1 MSPLDLAIL
10 LALVCWAIYKQT
22 RVAEVSSGP
31 GRFTMAGIYVV
42 LGLVLGGFD
51 AAEGRERHR
60 PDRPRSGAQPRR
72 RHPPW
77 PADPGLDGSRRRVLR
92 QGTRVT
98 VALFVGLV
106 ATKFALGTLAYFW
119 HINDG
124 AGLGEVLVM
133 IAVMI
138 AVQAELVS
146 RRAAALG
153 KARAVDGRDAGR
165 PGRALRPEQNEVHDH
180 DHASSPTPAAPWRRR
195 PPPATTCC

>member
-1 MSPLDLAIL
+1 MSPFDLFIL

-22 RVAEVSSGP
+22 RVAEVNRGP

-51 AAEGRERHR
+51 VPKGASGIVLIVSGLVLSLVVGILRGRLTRVWVE
-60 PDRPRSGAQPRR
+60 
-72 RHPPW
+72 
-77 PADPGLDGSRRRVLR
+77 ADGRVLR

-138 AVQAELVS
+138 AVQAELVA
-146 RRAAALG
+146 RRAPALE
-153 KARAVDGRDAGR
+153 KVVA
-165 PGRALRPEQNEVHDH
+165 
-180 DHASSPTPAAPWRRR
+180 PAAGEMSSAPTGR
-195 PPPATTCC
+195 

>member
-31 GRFTMAGIYVV
+31 GRFTMAGIYVL
-42 LGLVLGGFD
+42 LGLVLGGFELPKD
-51 AAEGRERHR
+51 ALGVALIVLGLALSLVVGIFRGRLTRVWVE
-60 PDRPRSGAQPRR
+60 
-72 RHPPW
+72 
-77 PADPGLDGSRRRVLR
+77 ADGRVLR

-98 VALFVGLV
+98 VALFVGLI
-106 ATKFALGTLAYFW
+106 ATKFALGTLAYFL

-146 RRAAALG
+146 RRAAAL
-153 KARAVDGRDAGR
+153 RT
-165 PGRALRPEQNEVHDH
+165 
-180 DHASSPTPAAPWRRR
+180 SAAPS
-195 PPPATTCC
+195 PVEPLAAPAEH

>member
-1 MSPLDLAIL
+1 MSPLDLAVL

-42 LGLVLGGFD
+42 LGLALGGFD
-51 AAEGRERHR
+51 LPKGGSGIALIALGLVLSLVVGILRGRLTKVWT
-60 PDRPRSGAQPRR
+60 D
-72 RHPPW
+72 
-77 PADPGLDGSRRRVLR
+77 ADGRVLR
-92 QGTRVT
+92 QGTRLT

-146 RRAAALG
+146 RRAAALRQDT
-153 KARAVDGRDAGR
+153 ARSSADLVAASAGR
-165 PGRALRPEQNEVHDH
+165 
-180 DHASSPTPAAPWRRR
+180 
-195 PPPATTCC
+195 